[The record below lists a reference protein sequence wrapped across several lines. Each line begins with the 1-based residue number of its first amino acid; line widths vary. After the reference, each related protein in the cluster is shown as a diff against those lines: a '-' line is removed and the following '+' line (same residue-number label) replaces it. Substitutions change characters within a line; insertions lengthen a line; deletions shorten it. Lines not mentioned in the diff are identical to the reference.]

1 MQTSL
6 TRFPLMNFSAIQLTL
21 ITSRY
26 EVNYNI
32 FIISNTELKD
42 SRDSTIEMQSYADKS
57 NQMNPR
63 HITLS
68 EAGKCPSAPTV
79 IHQLVS
85 NFSRPGSSCR
95 SGATSRNED
104 ASSMFKDMEI
114 IDLKNQITLMH

>member
-1 MQTSL
+1 M
-6 TRFPLMNFSAIQLTL
+6 I
-21 ITSRY
+21 
-26 EVNYNI
+26 YNTKMARI

-68 EAGKCPSAPTV
+68 EAGKRPSAPTV

-114 IDLKNQITLMH
+114 VDVEESDSTG